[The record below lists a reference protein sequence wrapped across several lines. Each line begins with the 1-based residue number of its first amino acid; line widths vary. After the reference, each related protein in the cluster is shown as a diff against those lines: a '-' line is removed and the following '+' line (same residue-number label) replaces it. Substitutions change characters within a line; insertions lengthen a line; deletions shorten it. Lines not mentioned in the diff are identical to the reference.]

1 MPRPVKPPPLEPGAV
16 VRVIAP
22 ASPVEEARLRQG
34 SDELSRLGYLPR
46 WDPRVLARQGYFAG
60 STEERAAKLLM
71 ALEENSS
78 SAVFCARGG
87 YGSNYILEL
96 LETRRLKLPK
106 ILLGYSDITSLQLFL
121 WRKRQWVTFYGP
133 MVAAGLDTGPGV
145 ACGYDDDS
153 LARALTETN
162 RGWTLDLQGET
173 LIAGNAEG
181 VLLGGCM
188 TLVEATLGTP
198 WEIETRGSI
207 LLLEDRAMKPYQVDR
222 ALMHLK
228 QAGKLQGVRAVIL
241 GEFPECEPS
250 TADGTSVRTV
260 CERLL
265 EPLRIPVVWGAP
277 IGHTWRPMLTVPLGV
292 RARVVARGSGRLEI
306 LEPACSALRR
316 RNIQAARKAKTS

>member
-1 MPRPVKPPPLEPGAV
+1 MPRPVKPPPLDPGAT

-34 SDELSRLGYLPR
+34 CDELSRLGYLPR
-46 WDPRVLARQGYFAG
+46 WDPRVLARQGHFAG
-60 STEERAAKLLM
+60 SAEERASKLLM

-78 SAVFCARGG
+78 AAVFCARGG

-145 ACGYDDDS
+145 ACGYDADS

-162 RGWTLDLQGET
+162 RGWTLDLEGES

-250 TADGTSVRTV
+250 TADGATVRTV

-277 IGHTWRPMLTVPLGV
+277 IGHTSRPMLTVPLGV

-306 LEPACSALRR
+306 LEPACSVPRGR
-316 RNIQAARKAKTS
+316 KIQGTRKSKTL